1 LGPFVFHLSIYY
13 RNSEA
18 LNQEVKTMAYDEKFD
33 RRIKKIVSDWKNT
46 ENKKMF
52 GGICHLL
59 NGNMFC
65 GVHKEFLILR
75 LDTDRAKDAL
85 KLPHVRPF
93 DITGRPMKG
102 WVMVAEDGFKS
113 DKDLKNWLDQT
124 RKFVGTLPRK

>member
-1 LGPFVFHLSIYY
+1 
-13 RNSEA
+13 
-18 LNQEVKTMAYDEKFD
+18 MAYDEKLD
-33 RRIKKIVSDWKNT
+33 RRIKEMVSGWEKTN
-46 ENKKMF
+46 EKKMF

-75 LDTDRAKDAL
+75 LGPDRAEDAL

-113 DKDLKNWLDQT
+113 DKDLKNWLDQA
-124 RKFVGTLPRK
+124 RRFVETLPMK

>member
-1 LGPFVFHLSIYY
+1 
-13 RNSEA
+13 
-18 LNQEVKTMAYDEKFD
+18 MAYNEKIET
-33 RRIKKIVSDWKNT
+33 RINKIVSGWKNT

-65 GVHKEFLILR
+65 GVLKDFLILR
-75 LDTDRAKDAL
+75 LGADKAEEAL
-85 KLPHVRPF
+85 KLAHVRPF
-93 DITGRPMKG
+93 DITGKPMKG

-124 RKFVGTLPRK
+124 RKFVETLPAK

>member
-1 LGPFVFHLSIYY
+1 VFHLSIYY

-33 RRIKKIVSDWKNT
+33 RRIKKIVSGWKNT

>member
-1 LGPFVFHLSIYY
+1 MVYKEEI
-13 RNSEA
+13 E
-18 LNQEVKTMAYDEKFD
+18 T
-33 RRIKKIVSDWKNT
+33 RINNIVSGWKNT
-46 ENKKMF
+46 DDKKMF

-75 LDTDRAKDAL
+75 LGPDKAENAM

-93 DITGRPMKG
+93 DITGKPMKG

-113 DKDLKNWLDQT
+113 DEDLKSWLNDA
-124 RKFVGTLPRK
+124 KNFVKTLPKK